1 MRNTIDYNYPKLT
14 NNIWTY
20 QIITLIYLKNNTYES
35 LVYLLTPDLL
45 NIIITK
51 GNVHVSLKLIKKR
64 VKFMYTYIELKIICK
79 SKIVSL

>member
-14 NNIWTY
+14 NNIWIY